1 MTMPSEPSP
10 GPVGERNPAL
20 AAKHALTPA
29 SAPDRR
35 LHPMSW
41 LFVLLMTLRQF
52 AVPLVVVLVLGR
64 RGNEGAVPWEII
76 GALGALVLAANAVL
90 QYFTYR
96 FRIEHDGLRI
106 RSGLL
111 QRTFRDVPF
120 RRIHNVTLHRNVL
133 HRFFG
138 VAEVRLESAGG
149 VKPEAEMRVLRLADA
164 QALESLVRQTHAQP
178 SAAGGEAPATAPPSV
193 SGAENGETLL
203 RLPTSELIRLG
214 LISNRG
220 MIVVGAAFGLMMQ
233 SGGNMVFNLTEA
245 VTDWLMTRVG
255 LSEIEAVGT
264 LALVMGGGVLL
275 ALIVLLLRL
284 LSIALSMLQF
294 HGFTL
299 SELDGRIQVE
309 AGLLTRV
316 RGNTPL
322 RRIQAFSLSETL
334 LHRWFGRQSLRVD
347 TAVIESQNN
356 PRSLRDLVPVSP
368 PSTIDALLARL
379 FPQLGWPALPWQPL
393 HPRAWRRMLLPSLWL
408 LLLGTAAAT
417 LNFGLPALWA
427 LALTPLLVWRARGLA
442 RRAAYAVDGHTVAV
456 RHGWLNRR
464 WRFAEI
470 AKLQAVELRQTPFD
484 RRHGMA
490 TLWFDTAGAN
500 PMEPSLAA
508 RYLPEADARRL
519 AGEIGARIAAS
530 RLHW

>member
-1 MTMPSEPSP
+1 MPSEP
-10 GPVGERNPAL
+10 VAEQ
-20 AAKHALTPA
+20 ALTPA

-52 AVPLVVVLVLGR
+52 AIPLVVVLVMGR
-64 RGNEGAVPWEII
+64 RGSDHGPPWEII

-96 FRIEHDGLRI
+96 FRIERDGLRI

-120 RRIHNVTLHRNVL
+120 RRIHNVTLHRNIL
-133 HRFFG
+133 HRFFN

-164 QALESLVRQTHAQP
+164 QALEALVRQTHA
-178 SAAGGEAPATAPPSV
+178 GPATTAAEGQAATAAAQA
-193 SGAENGETLL
+193 GAGAAHGEVLL
-203 RLPTSELIRLG
+203 RLPTSELVRLG

-233 SGGNMVFNLTEA
+233 SGGNAFFNLTETA
-245 VTDWLMTRVG
+245 TTWLMERAG
-255 LSEIEAVGT
+255 FSEIEAMGT
-264 LALVMGGGVLL
+264 MALVLGGGVLI
-275 ALIVLLLRL
+275 ALVVLLLRL

-334 LHRWFGRQSLRVD
+334 LHRWFGRRSLRVD
-347 TAVIESQNN
+347 TAVIENQNN

-368 PSTIDALLARL
+368 PATIDELLARL
-379 FPQLGWPALPWQPL
+379 FPQLGFASLSWQPL

-408 LLLGTAAAT
+408 LLLVTAVGSWH
-417 LNFGLPALWA
+417 FGAHALWT
-427 LALTPLLVWRARGLA
+427 LAVTPLLVWRARGLA
-442 RRAAYAVDGHTVAV
+442 RRAAYAVDANTVAV

-470 AKLQAVELRQTPFD
+470 AKLQAVQLRQTPFD
-484 RRHGMA
+484 RRHRMA
-490 TLWFDTAGAN
+490 TLWFDTAGAS
-500 PMEPSLAA
+500 PMEPALAA

-519 AGEIGARIAAS
+519 ADEIGARIAAH
-530 RLHW
+530 RLNW

>member
-1 MTMPSEPSP
+1 MTPSEPNGGQP
-10 GPVGERNPAL
+10 TAPDAGQ
-20 AAKHALTPA
+20 ALTPA

-52 AVPLVVVLVLGR
+52 AVPLVVVLVMGR
-64 RGNEGAVPWEII
+64 RGSDSGPPWEII
-76 GALGALVLAANAVL
+76 GAVGALVLAANALL

-96 FRIEHDGLRI
+96 FRIERDGLRI

-164 QALESLVRQTHAQP
+164 QALEALVRQTHARHSGATDAVSNDAP
-178 SAAGGEAPATAPPSV
+178 GAPAHLGPLAT
-193 SGAENGETLL
+193 GDTLL
-203 RLPTSELIRLG
+203 KLPTSELVRLG

-220 MIVVGAAFGLMMQ
+220 MIVVGAAVGLMMQ
-233 SGGNMVFNLTEA
+233 SGGEMLVDFSGAATE
-245 VTDWLMTRVG
+245 WLMQRAG
-255 LSEIEAVGT
+255 FSEIEAMGT
-264 LALVMGGGVLL
+264 MALVVGGGVLL
-275 ALIVLLLRL
+275 AVIVVLLRL

-322 RRIQAFSLSETL
+322 RRIQAFSLNETL
-334 LHRWFGRQSLRVD
+334 LHRWFRRRSLRVD
-347 TAVIESQNN
+347 TAVIEIENK

-368 PSTIDALLARL
+368 PATIDALLVKL
-379 FPQLGWPALPWQPL
+379 FPQLGWPTLSWHPL

-408 LLLGTAAAT
+408 LLVLTAAAWWH
-417 LNFGLPALWA
+417 FGANALWA
-427 LALTPLLVWRARGLA
+427 LALVPLLVWRARGLA
-442 RRAAYAVDGHTVAV
+442 RRAAYAVDAHTVAV

-470 AKLQAVELRQTPFD
+470 AKLQAVELRQSPFD
-484 RRHGMA
+484 RRHRMA

-508 RYLPEADARRL
+508 RYLPEAEARRL
-519 AGEIGARIAAS
+519 AGEIGARIAAN